1 MPRRVDFGFCMP
13 SVSLRNDIGM
23 SSEFHF
29 SKNGGVL
36 QALRVQFENPSQ
48 LCLVTDVNT
57 ELIFI
62 INDRVTA
69 YFLIIK
75 EIRGH

>member
-1 MPRRVDFGFCMP
+1 MPRKVDFGLCMP

-48 LCLVTDVNT
+48 LCLVTDINT

>member
-1 MPRRVDFGFCMP
+1 MPRRVDFGLCMP
-13 SVSLRNDIGM
+13 SVFLRNDIGM

-48 LCLVTDVNT
+48 LCRVTAVNT
-57 ELIFI
+57 KLMFI
-62 INDRVTA
+62 INDQITA

>member
-1 MPRRVDFGFCMP
+1 MPRRGDFGLCMP
-13 SVSLRNDIGM
+13 SVFLRNGIGM
-23 SSEFHF
+23 PSEFHF

-48 LCLVTDVNT
+48 LCRVTDVNT

>member
-1 MPRRVDFGFCMP
+1 MPRRVDFGLCMP
-13 SVSLRNDIGM
+13 SAFLRNDIGM
-23 SSEFHF
+23 PSEFHF
-29 SKNGGVL
+29 SKNGGGL
-36 QALRVQFENPSQ
+36 HALRVQFENPSQ

-57 ELIFI
+57 KLIFI

>member
-1 MPRRVDFGFCMP
+1 MPRRVDFGLCMP
-13 SVSLRNDIGM
+13 SVFLRNGIGIP
-23 SSEFHF
+23 SEFHL
-29 SKNGGVL
+29 SKKKGVL
-36 QALRVQFENPSQ
+36 HALRVQFENPSQ
-48 LCLVTDVNT
+48 LCWITDVNT

>member
-1 MPRRVDFGFCMP
+1 MPRRVDFGLCMP
-13 SVSLRNDIGM
+13 SVFLRNGIGM
-23 SSEFHF
+23 PSEFHF

-36 QALRVQFENPSQ
+36 QALRVQFENLSQ
-48 LCLVTDVNT
+48 VYRITDVNT
-57 ELIFI
+57 ELMFI

>member
-1 MPRRVDFGFCMP
+1 MPRRVDFGLCMP
-13 SVSLRNDIGM
+13 SAFLRNGIGM
-23 SSEFHF
+23 SSEFLF

-62 INDRVTA
+62 IKDRVTA

>member
-1 MPRRVDFGFCMP
+1 MPRRVDFGLYMP
-13 SVSLRNDIGM
+13 SVFLRNGIGM
-23 SSEFHF
+23 PSEFHF
-29 SKNGGVL
+29 SKNGGVI

-48 LCLVTDVNT
+48 VCRITDINT
-57 ELIFI
+57 KLIFI